1 MTENSVISGE
11 NHALVVGGSNGIGLA
26 IALTLSE
33 CGKVTIIDRVYPDVL
48 LPSNINF
55 ISFDLQFDD
64 YSVFDSFTDV
74 NKLVIT
80 AGIGRLSLF
89 EELSEEELV
98 RTMQINSIEDFY
110 CTVMGSIAGF
120 MSSPFFSVY
129 GASKAA
135 LKIFIESLNVELLK
149 GGFTNQILNVS
160 PGSLKGTNFA
170 GRKNDLS
177 LTRPFAEEIINRMMK
192 KEDLFIPKYEEIFK
206 EVLFR
211 YNNDFR
217 AEGAYSY
224 DYKLKSGRVV

>member
-98 RTMQINSIEDFY
+98 RTMQINSIGVMRIIKHFYNRMKSNEDFY

-135 LKIFIESLNVELLK
+135 LKIFI
-149 GGFTNQILNVS
+149 
-160 PGSLKGTNFA
+160 
-170 GRKNDLS
+170 
-177 LTRPFAEEIINRMMK
+177 
-192 KEDLFIPKYEEIFK
+192 
-206 EVLFR
+206 
-211 YNNDFR
+211 
-217 AEGAYSY
+217 
-224 DYKLKSGRVV
+224 